1 MTEDQKKLLKRINDY
16 AEKVMPDIDP
26 QKTPVS
32 YQLDMLTPIMKEIGE
47 EQDKS
52 LSDVFIEYMDL
63 ASEAATDMEN
73 KLQETL
79 KDLNLKKEA

>member
-1 MTEDQKKLLKRINDY
+1 MTEEQRVFLKRINDY

-52 LSDVFIEYMDL
+52 LSDIFIEYMDL

-79 KDLNLKKEA
+79 KDLEDKKS

>member
-1 MTEDQKKLLKRINDY
+1 MTEEQRVFLKRINDY

-52 LSDVFIEYMDL
+52 LSDIFIEYMDL
-63 ASEAATDMEN
+63 ASEAATEMEN
-73 KLQETL
+73 KLQESL
-79 KDLNLKKEA
+79 KDIEDKKK